1 MDMLLC
7 RCTIV
12 SNRANIGGVSCTS
25 STTTMT
31 SNAAAFLESL
41 PISTYMSNATTCSLY
56 MFLVSKSSGRD
67 TDIEPVVVSLF
78 MRNRPMVNS
87 VDPYIIYVTH
97 RLVYVDK
104 VLFSFFNYIFSYANM
119 VLLFIIVIF
128 TYIFTL
134 ENQTLVC
141 TSDKT

>member
-12 SNRANIGGVSCTS
+12 SSRVNIGGVSCTS

-41 PISTYMSNATTCSLY
+41 PISTYISNATTCSLY
-56 MFLVSKSSGRD
+56 IFLVSKSSGRD
-67 TDIEPVVVSLF
+67 TDIVPVVVSLF

-87 VDPYIIYVTH
+87 EDPYNTNKQVKKKIVF
-97 RLVYVDK
+97 
-104 VLFSFFNYIFSYANM
+104 FSIMSICDARKIRISCLSIVSYNIF
-119 VLLFIIVIF
+119 
-128 TYIFTL
+128 
-134 ENQTLVC
+134 
-141 TSDKT
+141 